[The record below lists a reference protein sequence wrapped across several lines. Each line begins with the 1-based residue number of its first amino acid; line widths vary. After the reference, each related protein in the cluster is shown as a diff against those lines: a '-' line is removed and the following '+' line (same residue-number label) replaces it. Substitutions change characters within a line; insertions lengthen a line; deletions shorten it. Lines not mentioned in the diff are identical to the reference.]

1 MTVDTGM
8 SEVKITV
15 KYRNWESGQMLK
27 VLDDQGR

>member
-15 KYRNWESGQMLK
+15 KYRNWESGQMIQVSL
-27 VLDDQGR
+27 